1 MLLICSA
8 VPMGKC
14 SRHDTILAA
23 RDFDIMS
30 VFLFIFEAIYY
41 LIKFRQEGANPEKNI
56 AQYRMIQKQIFKNH
70 HQHFKNVFISIER
83 FVI

>member
-14 SRHDTILAA
+14 SRYDTILAA
-23 RDFDIMS
+23 GDFDIMA
-30 VFLFIFEAIYY
+30 VFLFIFEANYY
-41 LIKFRQEGANPEKNI
+41 LIKFRQEGANPQNNL
-56 AQYRMIQKQIFKNH
+56 AQHRIIQQQIFKNH
-70 HQHFKNVFISIER
+70 HQHFKNIFISTER

>member
-23 RDFDIMS
+23 RDFDIMA
-30 VFLFIFEAIYY
+30 IFEAIYY
-41 LIKFRQEGANPEKNI
+41 LIKFRQEGANPQKNI